1 MTTQTTQNGAIQKGP
16 PSIRDIEWD
25 GRLRKVLGLN
35 FLASGLGIAL
45 ILSIGTLLGN

>member
-1 MTTQTTQNGAIQKGP
+1 MTTQTTQTGEIQKGS

-35 FLASGLGIAL
+35 FLASGIGIAL

>member
-1 MTTQTTQNGAIQKGP
+1 MTTQTIQNGAIQNGA

>member
-1 MTTQTTQNGAIQKGP
+1 MTTQTIQNGAIQKGP

-25 GRLRKVLGLN
+25 GKLRKVLGLN